1 MRFFCYEKNF
11 VKEKKYLYEALEIDI
26 NEKNIISF
34 VGGGGKTTSIYTLAD
49 ELSCLGKKVI
59 VTTTTHM
66 RMPKD
71 YINFNGDINE
81 IKERFEFNNLV
92 TVGIKDKN
100 DKISSVGK
108 EIAENLIELCDCL
121 IIEADGAKMLPIKA
135 PASHEPVI
143 LKNTT
148 MIVGVA
154 GIDSLFKSI
163 KETCHRP
170 EIVSKVLNENE
181 EHQISTIDI
190 AKLLSSKDGQQ
201 KFIDKCYNAQYRA
214 IINKVDNEKLLL
226 LAKEICGLLA
236 ERNIKCIATSYKN
249 EF

>member
-1 MRFFCYEKNF
+1 MKVFCYENNL
-11 VKEKKYLYEALEIDI
+11 VKEKKYLYESLEINID
-26 NEKNIISF
+26 EKNIISF
-34 VGGGGKTTSIYTLAD
+34 VGGGGKTSSIYTLAG

-66 RMPKD
+66 HMPKD
-71 YINFNGDINE
+71 YINFNGNINE
-81 IKERFEFNNLV
+81 VKERLKYSNLI

-100 DKISSVGK
+100 DKISSVGE
-108 EIAENLIELCDCL
+108 EIVTTLIELCDCL
-121 IIEADGAKMLPIKA
+121 FIEADGSKMLPLKA

-163 KETCHRP
+163 KEICHRP
-170 EIVSKVLNENE
+170 EQVSNVLNENE
-181 EHQISTIDI
+181 EHEINTKDI

-201 KFIDKCYNAQYRA
+201 KFVDQCVNAKYRA
-214 IINKVDNEKLLL
+214 IINKVDNENLLL
-226 LAKEICGLLA
+226 LAEEICGFLA
-236 ERNIKCIATSYKN
+236 EVNVKGIITSYKN
-249 EF
+249 